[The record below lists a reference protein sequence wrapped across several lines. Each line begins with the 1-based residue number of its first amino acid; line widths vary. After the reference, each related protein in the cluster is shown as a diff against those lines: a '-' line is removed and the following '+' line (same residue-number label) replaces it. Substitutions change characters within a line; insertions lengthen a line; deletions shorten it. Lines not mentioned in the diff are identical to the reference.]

1 MTYLNYVRIFYL
13 IKENTQVDKFAQRL
27 KMHKRI
33 SETLSLNS
41 ETAICDLIAPICK
54 HGKTM
59 RESMI
64 AERLLGEI
72 HLDNMTSETDL
83 IRKAKEKQKKILK
96 EEGIL

>member
-1 MTYLNYVRIFYL
+1 MN
-13 IKENTQVDKFAQRL
+13 ENTQVDKFAQRL
-27 KMHKRI
+27 KMRKRI

-41 ETAICDLIAPICK
+41 ETAICDLIAPILK

-64 AERLLGEI
+64 SERLAKEI
-72 HLDNMTSETDL
+72 NLLLDNMTSEADL
-83 IRKAKEKQKKILK
+83 IRKAKEKQKEILK